1 MSLSQRTSIKTR
13 YKRSTL
19 QKRKNSQIPFSS
31 NAKATV
37 IRMSPLK
44 VRRVLKQIE
53 KCTYEEALILL
64 RFLPYR
70 ACYPVAKVLKSAAA
84 NAFHNQLV
92 PKSYL
97 VIEKAFVGP
106 GPILKRMHP
115 RSKGRGF
122 PIKKRTSHITIVL
135 RSTFSRYENKLNG
148 EFLPVSI

>member
-1 MSLSQRTSIKTR
+1 MSLTQKTSIKTLN
-13 YKRSTL
+13 KRSL
-19 QKRKNSQIPFSS
+19 QKRKNRQVPILA
-31 NAKATV
+31 NAKAKV

-53 KCTYEEALILL
+53 GCSYEEALILL

-84 NAFHNQLV
+84 NALNNQLI

-97 VIEKAFVGP
+97 RIEKAFVGP

-122 PIKKRTSHITIVL
+122 PIMKRTSHISIVL
-135 RSTFSRYENKLNG
+135 SSTFSRYESNLDG
-148 EFLPVSI
+148 EFLPVSIR